1 MNCPR
6 CGNPINNDTTVCPA
20 CGLIFNNRDDNAGS
34 PNNNNKKSFFGIAAP
49 TKGAKS
55 FAAIFT
61 AILFCPALFCTVI
74 DYVLFPNSSW
84 SGYVV
89 GALAVIWCFF
99 VLPVLRIMPTVLN
112 VLICFISMTL
122 YGLYIAKALGII
134 GAYVAYAIP
143 ICIVICILF
152 TITCAA
158 IKSGKA
164 KGFHLPAL
172 LLAQTAIFL
181 ISVETICEFQAFGA
195 VRLGWSLIWMAI
207 LVSLAVICEAIAYAS
222 NGKK

>member
-6 CGNPINNDTTVCPA
+6 CGKEITPETKVCPS
-20 CGLIFNNRDDNAGS
+20 CGLIFNDVS
-34 PNNNNKKSFFGIAAP
+34 NNNNINNNAPKKGFLGVNAP
-49 TKGAKS
+49 NKGAKS

-61 AILFCPALFCTVI
+61 AILFCPALFCSVL
-74 DYVLFPNSSW
+74 DYVLFPNVNW

-99 VLPVLRIMPTVLN
+99 VLPVLKIMPTALN
-112 VLICFISMTL
+112 VLVCFMSMTL

-134 GAYVAYAIP
+134 GAYVTYAIP

-152 TITCAA
+152 TITCAL

-164 KGFHLPAL
+164 KGLHIPAL
-172 LLAQTAIFL
+172 LLTETSVFL
-181 ISVETICEFQAFGA
+181 ISVETICEYQAMGT
-195 VRLGWSLIWMAI
+195 VKLGWSLIWMAI
-207 LVSLAVICEAIAYAS
+207 LVSLAVICEAVAYAS